1 MSETNKAQDKP
12 HILVVD
18 DDATQRQMLSSYL
31 ENHGFKTY
39 EASRGEEALDVL
51 TSEKIDLVVTDVQM
65 PGMSGL
71 ELMKRI
77 LEDKPSLPILIITA
91 YGDIRDAVAAV
102 KDGAVSYLEKPMDLE
117 ELLDTLRH
125 TLGVN
130 VEPDDT
136 EQPLPPLPEWFV
148 AESPAIRDL
157 VREVALIAPSDVRVL
172 ITGENGTGKEVI
184 ADLLHQWSKRANKA
198 IVKVNCAAIPENL
211 LESELFGHEKGA
223 FTGATSQR
231 QGHFARANGGTIF
244 LDEIGEMPLALQVK
258 LLRVTEQ
265 GTFIPIGGSEQ
276 NCNVR
281 ILAATN
287 RDLEEE
293 VAEGRFREDLFFRL
307 NTFEL
312 YVPPLRER
320 REDIVPLAKHFAS
333 TYGGAHKRFSP
344 AVTSLLN
351 TYDWQ
356 GNVRELRNAME
367 RAVLMTSGSDVIVP
381 EHLPKRIGKMVKK
394 SAPQS
399 EEPVRPI
406 EEIER
411 ITILQ
416 TLKKNG
422 YNRSK
427 TAKDLG
433 MSRRTLTYKIR
444 RLKDAGYEVNAPG

>member
-1 MSETNKAQDKP
+1 MSADKSLDKP
-12 HILVVD
+12 RILVVD
-18 DDATQRQMLSSYL
+18 DDANQRMMLATYL
-31 ENHGFKTY
+31 DNHGFKSY
-39 EASRGEEALDVL
+39 EASNGKEALDVMSSQ
-51 TSEKIDLVVTDVQM
+51 TVELVVTDVQM

-71 ELMKRI
+71 ELMKEIR
-77 LEDKPSLPILIITA
+77 ENNPTLPILIITA
-91 YGDIRDAVAAV
+91 YGDIKEAVAAV
-102 KDGAVSYLEKPMDLE
+102 KDGALSYLQKPIDLE
-117 ELLDTLRH
+117 ELIDTLRH
-125 TLGVN
+125 TLGIKADQ
-130 VEPDDT
+130 DDGDD
-136 EQPLPPLPEWFV
+136 ELPAFPEWFV
-148 AESPAIRDL
+148 AESPAIKDL
-157 VREVALIAPSDVRVL
+157 VREIALIASSDVRVL

-184 ADLLHQWSKRANKA
+184 ADLLHQWSKRADKPF
-198 IVKVNCAAIPENL
+198 IKVNCAAIPENL

-223 FTGATSQR
+223 FTGATAQR
-231 QGHFARANGGTIF
+231 QGHFARANKGTIF
-244 LDEIGEMPLALQVK
+244 LDEIGEMPLSLQVK

-265 GTFIPIGGSEQ
+265 GTFIPIGGTEQ

-293 VAEGRFREDLFFRL
+293 VAQGRFREDLFFRL

-312 YVPPLRER
+312 FVPSLRER

-367 RAVLMTSGSDVIVP
+367 RAVLMTSGSDVILP

-394 SAPQS
+394 SAPAADTT
-399 EEPVRPI
+399 VKPI

-422 YNRSK
+422 YNRSQ
-427 TAKDLG
+427 TARDLG

-444 RLKDAGYEVNAPG
+444 RLKDAGYEVNAP

>member
-1 MSETNKAQDKP
+1 MSDSSLERP
-12 HILVVD
+12 RILVVD
-18 DDATQRQMLSSYL
+18 DDANQRTMLATYL
-31 ENHGFKTY
+31 DNHGFKTF
-39 EASRGEEALDVL
+39 EASKGIEALDVL
-51 TSEKIDLVVTDVQM
+51 SGQEVELMVTDVQM

-71 ELMKRI
+71 DLMKKVR
-77 LEDKPSLPILIITA
+77 EDHPSLPILIITA
-91 YGDIRDAVAAV
+91 YGDIKEAVAAV
-102 KDGAVSYLEKPMDLE
+102 KDGALSYLQKPIDLE
-117 ELLDTLRH
+117 ELIDTLRH
-125 TLGVN
+125 TLGLTG
-130 VEPDDT
+130 EQEDDD
-136 EQPLPPLPEWFV
+136 EKLPPLPDWFV
-148 AESPAIRDL
+148 AESPSIRDL
-157 VREVALIAPSDVRVL
+157 VKEIALVASSDVRVL

-184 ADLLHQWSKRANKA
+184 ADLVHSWSKRADKPF
-198 IVKVNCAAIPENL
+198 VKVNCAAIPENL

-223 FTGATSQR
+223 FTGATAQR

-244 LDEIGEMPLALQVK
+244 LDEIGEMPLSLQVK

-265 GTFIPIGGSEQ
+265 GTFIPIGGTEQ

-293 VAEGRFREDLFFRL
+293 VEEGRFREDLFFRL

-312 YVPPLRER
+312 FVPPLRER
-320 REDIVPLAKHFAS
+320 REDIIPLAKHFAS
-333 TYGGAHKRFSP
+333 AYGGAHKRFSP

-381 EHLPKRIGKMVKK
+381 EHLPKRIGKMVTRT
-394 SAPQS
+394 A
-399 EEPVRPI
+399 EADDPVKPI

-444 RLKDAGYEVNAPG
+444 RLKEAGYPVNAQ